1 MCICEIEDVPYLF
14 NEIPLPMNTTVTEVR
29 QQRSPVGPIFI
40 AGLIV
45 GTLDILCAVTQTLL
59 NGRDPVV
66 MLKFIS
72 SGVFGPEVISGSD
85 TYAVFGLFFH
95 YCIAMIWTIVFFI
108 LYPRMS
114 WMRKNK
120 IVTGIVYGI
129 FVQVMMSQV
138 VLKLAN
144 TPPLPFRLTGQ
155 LIAAGILIVAVG
167 LPLSFLADR
176 HYNKK
181 IQ

>member
-1 MCICEIEDVPYLF
+1 MSS
-14 NEIPLPMNTTVTEVR
+14 TVTDVR
-29 QQRSPVGPIFI
+29 QQGSPIGAILV

-45 GTLDILCAVTQTLL
+45 GTLDILSAITQTLI
-59 NGRDPVV
+59 NGRDPIV

-72 SGVFGPEVISGSD
+72 SGVFGPEVITGPNM
-85 TYAVFGLFFH
+85 YAIFGLLFH
-95 YCIAMIWTIVFFI
+95 YCIAMIWTIVFF
-108 LYPRMS
+108 LAYPRMA

-129 FVQVMMSQV
+129 FVQIMMSQV

-155 LIAAGILIVAVG
+155 LIAAGILIVAIG
-167 LPLSFLADR
+167 IPLAFLADR
-176 HYNKK
+176 FYKK
-181 IQ
+181 GT